1 MRSKGLWAFAVV
13 GVLVLAISAVYATPQ
28 QLVLEVRVGEKG
40 ERGDTR
46 AGEQHSI
53 TLDALREGKT
63 KFWVEGKDDQMFLVD
78 LTLPPEEIRSFA
90 QGTALMVDAVPATKA
105 EGDNDSAI
113 DGWVVKTGAEVSMI
127 VTLQLKQQG
136 ARVES
141 TQGGLPAGSSGG
153 GGGGGW

>member
-1 MRSKGLWAFAVV
+1 MRSRGLWAFAVV

-63 KFWVEGKDDQMFLVD
+63 KFWVEGEDDQYVRGFIVLD
-78 LTLPPEEIRSFA
+78 PEAPRCDPP
-90 QGTALMVDAVPATKA
+90 
-105 EGDNDSAI
+105 
-113 DGWVVKTGAEVSMI
+113 
-127 VTLQLKQQG
+127 
-136 ARVES
+136 
-141 TQGGLPAGSSGG
+141 SGG
-153 GGGGGW
+153 GTGSSPDDPGLSCLDVLQRAGGEGDDGPRCGHHRQK